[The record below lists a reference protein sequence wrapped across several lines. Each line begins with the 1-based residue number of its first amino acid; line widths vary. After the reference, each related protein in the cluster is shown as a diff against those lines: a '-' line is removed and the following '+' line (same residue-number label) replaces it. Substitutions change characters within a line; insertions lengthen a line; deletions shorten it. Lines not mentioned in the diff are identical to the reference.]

1 MGFLDGM
8 THEIQEFIDTEAFII
23 AVRKNG
29 REYMFID
36 DIYNEFWRIQGGTAG
51 NDKKKMGYS
60 VDYDDWAQQ
69 MGSNITEAMSD
80 DWWYVRG
87 YPVHRDRPDPFSSAL
102 SSASNTVSS
111 VANTA
116 VHGIV
121 DTAETVG
128 RGVVDTANKVKD
140 GVVDTANKVK
150 DGVVDVANKVKDG
163 VVDTAKK
170 ALKVGLGLLGKL
182 LGKKPQQQ
190 QQNSDA
196 DDENVEM
203 EVYIM
208 LFGAGLLGI
217 LILYMLIKLIFNLI
231 F

>member
-29 REYMFID
+29 REYMFRD

-51 NDKKKMGYS
+51 NDKKKMGLS
-60 VDYDDWAQQ
+60 VDYYDRVQQ
-69 MGSNITEAMSD
+69 MGSNMTESLSD

-102 SSASNTVSS
+102 SSASNAVSS

-128 RGVVDTANKVKD
+128 RGVVDASDKVKD
-140 GVVDTANKVK
+140 GVVDAADKVK
-150 DGVVDVANKVKDG
+150 DIALKVPAI
-163 VVDTAKK
+163 AKK
-170 ALKVGLGLLGKL
+170 ALQVGIGLIGKL

-190 QQNSDA
+190 QQEE
-196 DDENVEM
+196 DDGDET
-203 EVYIM
+203 EVYIII
-208 LFGAGLLGI
+208 FGAGLLGVI
-217 LILYMLIKLIFNLI
+217 VLYLLLKLIFKLI

>member
-1 MGFLDGM
+1 MPFHDFFEDVGDSVV
-8 THEIQEFIDTEAFII
+8 D
-23 AVRKNG
+23 AV
-29 REYMFID
+29 
-36 DIYNEFWRIQGGTAG
+36 
-51 NDKKKMGYS
+51 
-60 VDYDDWAQQ
+60 
-69 MGSNITEAMSD
+69 
-80 DWWYVRG
+80 
-87 YPVHRDRPDPFSSAL
+87 
-102 SSASNTVSS
+102 NTVK
-111 VANTA
+111 
-116 VHGIV
+116 
-121 DTAETVG
+121 D
-128 RGVVDTANKVKD
+128 GVVDTANKVKD
-140 GVVDTANKVK
+140 GVVDTAN
-150 DGVVDVANKVKDG
+150 
-163 VVDTAKK
+163 K